1 MILTPDNEFC
11 VVADACV
18 LLPMPLC
25 DTILRFAEEP
35 SFFRI
40 VWSDEILNEVRQG
53 LVGANF
59 GYSVSQAERRI
70 EKMCAAFPEANITVP
85 PSLIDGIQGLPDLGD
100 RHVVALAVLSHAHTI
115 VTDNLR
121 HFPAKALSSYN
132 LAALSADDFL
142 VHQYH
147 LNPEVM
153 LEKLDRQAA
162 GIRKR
167 RFEILQ
173 HLQKSAPTFCQICS
187 KRDGSRS

>member
-1 MILTPDNEFC
+1 MILTLDNEFC

-25 DTILRFAEEP
+25 DTLLRSAEEP

-40 VWSDEILNEVRQG
+40 VWSEEILNEVRQG
-53 LVGANF
+53 LVGEKF
-59 GYSVSQAERRI
+59 GYSADQADRRI
-70 EKMCAAFPEANITVP
+70 HKMRAAFPAAMAAIP
-85 PSLIDGIQGLPDLGD
+85 AGLIEGIQGIPDPGD
-100 RHVVALAVLSHAHTI
+100 RHVVALAIQARADTI

-121 HFPAKALSSYN
+121 HFPPEILAGYN
-132 LAALSADDFL
+132 LAVLQADEFL

-147 LNPEVM
+147 LGPEVM

-167 RFEILQ
+167 RLDVL
-173 HLQKSAPTFCQICS
+173 HYLQKSAPKFCRVCLKLDEPS
-187 KRDGSRS
+187 S

>member
-1 MILTPDNEFC
+1 MILASDNEVC

-25 DTILRFAEEP
+25 DTMLRSAEEP

-40 VWSDEILNEVRQG
+40 VWSEEVLNEVRRG
-53 LVGANF
+53 LVGENF
-59 GYSVSQAERRI
+59 GY
-70 EKMCAAFPEANITVP
+70 
-85 PSLIDGIQGLPDLGD
+85 
-100 RHVVALAVLSHAHTI
+100 
-115 VTDNLR
+115 NLT
-121 HFPAKALSSYN
+121 
-132 LAALSADDFL
+132 ALSADDFL

-173 HLQKSAPTFCQICS
+173 YLQKSAPTFCQICS
-187 KRDGSRS
+187 KREGSHS

>member
-1 MILTPDNEFC
+1 MILTSDNEFC

-25 DTILRFAEEP
+25 DTVLRSAEEP

-40 VWSDEILNEVRQG
+40 VWSEEILKEVRQG
-53 LVGANF
+53 LVGQNF
-59 GYSVSQAERRI
+59 GYSASQADRRI
-70 EKMCAAFPEANITVP
+70 QKMCAAFPEAVVAVP
-85 PSLIDGIQGLPDLGD
+85 PRLIDGIQGIPDPGD
-100 RHVVALAVLSHAHTI
+100 RHVVALAVQSHADMI

-121 HFPAKALSSYN
+121 HFPAEALSGYN
-132 LAALSADDFL
+132 LTALSADDFL

-173 HLQKSAPTFCQICS
+173 YLQKSAPTFCQICS
-187 KRDGSRS
+187 RRDGSHS